1 MEENLNNNLEPQ
13 TNNLGNA
20 NQNPINNLSAGKAAK
35 GCFGLSST
43 VMIAIIVLLGLGM
56 WGCNSYNGF
65 VEQDQKVEKA
75 WSQVENQYQRRIDLY
90 KNVAA
95 TVKAYAKHERETYQ
109 GVTNAR
115 AGVNKQQEADQQMQ
129 AIENTAD
136 SLAQV
141 KKTLDPTDSEAV
153 KKYEA
158 AQNKL
163 KDQMSIAINVVHEA
177 YPDLKAN
184 ENFKEL
190 QAQIEGTENRVTT
203 ARMDFIEQAREY
215 NTMIKRFPANI
226 MANIF
231 GFKEKAYFAAQEG
244 ADKAPDV
251 NSMLED

>member
-1 MEENLNNNLEPQ
+1 MNQEVNNNFETQP
-13 TNNLGNA
+13 NNLGNA
-20 NQNPINNLSAGKAAK
+20 NQIPQNNLSAGKAAK
-35 GCFGLSST
+35 GCFGLSTAS
-43 VMIAIIVLLGLGM
+43 IIGIIVLLGLGM

-90 KNVAA
+90 KNLAS

-115 AGVNKQQEADQQMQ
+115 AGVRQQEADQQMQ

-141 KKTLDPTDSEAV
+141 KKSLDPNDSEAV

-215 NTMIKRFPANI
+215 NTMIKRFPGNVL
-226 MANIF
+226 ANIF

-251 NSMLED
+251 DL